1 MKERPTG
8 MMALLLS
15 VPWCC
20 LLPAVL
26 STVSVGGATL
36 ARLAIGPLI
45 PFLFAFSILLL
56 GYAHFRAWIRREGH
70 RTARLVLLANTVL
83 VALLWYERAK
93 IWLVR

>member
-1 MKERPTG
+1 MSKKHTG
-8 MMALLLS
+8 LFPLLLS

-20 LLPAVL
+20 VLPAVL
-26 STVSVGGATL
+26 SSISVGGAAA
-36 ARLAIGPLI
+36 ARLAIGPLL

-70 RTARLVLLANTVL
+70 RTARLVLMANTVL

-93 IWLVR
+93 IWLLR